1 MTSLAGCDV
10 ESVVQVASVLGSC
23 AELTAEGSAACLR
36 AGSATWRWRGP
47 AACSFDA
54 TLAGLRRQ
62 LGEVESAHQEA
73 AEAVG
78 AYARALA
85 DAVASAQRADAM
97 EREADE
103 LSASFRRASAAA
115 AAPLCGPDPGEG
127 LRAAAARL
135 RAEAAGQEEIAS
147 SWAAAKLDGLAQ
159 RAPRAPRFAGST
171 RFLDDFVGAVGSS
184 FLGLAQM
191 GVLAGE
197 SLGIGGHA
205 AGARQDL
212 WASVKDSVKVW
223 EPVQDIWH
231 DLTGGRPGSAFGTA
245 AGMVL
250 TKKQRLRMKGW
261 TRDPG
266 LAHREA
272 MRLLQRDALLHGQ
285 VVYRQTAREMGR
297 DGVSLLVQERIGGHA
312 ILEHVSALRSSLRHR
327 VAVHEHITIA
337 SSFRDLPSAESLV
350 NQVLRAKADE
360 IDLVYEMPR
369 QRLELHLDFPNTVTG
384 RYVKAGSS
392 RTFPAHGVDVIIGVE
407 GGLPYVLTAYP
418 TP

>member
-1 MTSLAGCDV
+1 MTRLASCDV
-10 ESVVQVASVLGSC
+10 ESLAQVAAVLGSC
-23 AELTAEGSAACLR
+23 AELTAEGSAACVR

-47 AACSFDA
+47 AARSFDA
-54 TLAGLRRQ
+54 VLGGLRRQ

-97 EREADE
+97 DCEAVE

-115 AAPLCGPDPGEG
+115 VAPLCGPDPGEG

-135 RAEAAGQEEIAS
+135 RAEAAGQEEIAA

-159 RAPRAPRFAGST
+159 RAPHAPQFAGSS

-184 FLGLAQM
+184 FVGLAQM

-205 AGARQDL
+205 AGARHDL

-231 DLTGGRPGSAFGTA
+231 DLTGGRPGSAVGAA
-245 AGMVL
+245 AGMAL
-250 TKKQRLRMKGW
+250 TRK
-261 TRDPG
+261 PG
-266 LAHREA
+266 LG
-272 MRLLQRDALLHGQ
+272 RDARHRVRGIADDGTRFDYWRTGASADGLMRRSATQ
-285 VVYRQTAREMGR
+285 VGRRGVVLRNEEAR
-297 DGVSLLVQERIGGHA
+297 GGHA
-312 ILEHVSALRSSLRHR
+312 IERHVGKTDAYLRSRNAEGVER
-327 VAVHEHITIA
+327 A
-337 SSFRDLPSAESLV
+337 STFPDLATAQRLV
-350 NQVLRAKADE
+350 NQVLRRNAHRLAE
-360 IDLVYEMPR
+360 VYAAANGQLVLIGSFE
-369 QRLELHLDFPNTVTG
+369 EVTG
-384 RYVKAGSS
+384 RVAELGSAQLV
-392 RTFPAHGVDVIIGVE
+392 TAHRVRVV
-407 GGLPYVLTAYP
+407 
-418 TP
+418 

>member
-135 RAEAAGQEEIAS
+135 RAEAAGQEEIAA
-147 SWAAAKLDGLAQ
+147 SWAAAKLDGLAK
-159 RAPRAPRFAGST
+159 RAPHAPRFAGST
-171 RFLDDFVGAVGSS
+171 RFLDDFAGAVGSS

-205 AGARQDL
+205 AGARRDL

-223 EPVQDIWH
+223 QPVQDMWH
-231 DLTGGRPGSAFGTA
+231 DLTGGRPGSAVGAA
-245 AGMVL
+245 AGMALTRKSGLGGHVRHRVRDIADDGTIFDHWRTGAPADGLMRRSATQVGRRGVVL
-250 TKKQRLRMKGW
+250 RNE
-261 TRDPG
+261 
-266 LAHREA
+266 EA
-272 MRLLQRDALLHGQ
+272 R
-285 VVYRQTAREMGR
+285 
-297 DGVSLLVQERIGGHA
+297 GGHA
-312 ILEHVSALRSSLRHR
+312 IEKHVGKTDAYLRSRN
-327 VAVHEHITIA
+327 
-337 SSFRDLPSAESLV
+337 AE
-350 NQVLRAKADE
+350 
-360 IDLVYEMPR
+360 
-369 QRLELHLDFPNTVTG
+369 
-384 RYVKAGSS
+384 
-392 RTFPAHGVDVIIGVE
+392 
-407 GGLPYVLTAYP
+407 
-418 TP
+418 

>member
-1 MTSLAGCDV
+1 MSRLAGCDV
-10 ESVVQVASVLGSC
+10 ESVVQVASALGSC
-23 AELTAEGSAACLR
+23 AELTAEGGAACVR

-47 AACSFDA
+47 AARSFDA
-54 TLAGLRRQ
+54 VLAGLRRQ

-78 AYARALA
+78 AYARVLA

-97 EREADE
+97 DREADE

-127 LRAAAARL
+127 VRSAAARL
-135 RAEAAGQEEIAS
+135 RAEASGQEEIAA

-171 RFLDDFVGAVGSS
+171 RFVDDFVGAVGSS

-223 EPVQDIWH
+223 EPMQDIWH

-245 AGMVL
+245 AGMAL
-250 TKKQRLRMKGW
+250 TRKLSVREKLRIRDPAAAHYEDLRAAMRSKLLAAHGVITIPTASDMAENGVSLINEEARGGHIIREHVGAHEAYLRLRTELGRPAAS
-261 TRDPG
+261 TFDD
-266 LAHREA
+266 LETAQVA
-272 MRLLQRDALLHGQ
+272 VNAVLQQNRALLHQ
-285 VVYRQTAREMGR
+285 VYGLAGRE
-297 DGVSLLVQERIGGHA
+297 
-312 ILEHVSALRSSLRHR
+312 
-327 VAVHEHITIA
+327 
-337 SSFRDLPSAESLV
+337 P
-350 NQVLRAKADE
+350 
-360 IDLVYEMPR
+360 
-369 QRLELHLDFPNTVTG
+369 LELHGYLPYDVG
-384 RYVKAGSS
+384 GVWAQGSDRLV
-392 RTFPAHGVDVIIGVE
+392 RTNKVRVLIGLKGVE
-407 GGLPYVLTAYP
+407 PIVFTAYP
-418 TP
+418 EL